1 MCQYPLHH
9 VSYEFDGGERLT
21 LVVVVLIIRS
31 PIEHS
36 KDLEDI
42 AVAVVAMKL
51 VSSSIKAE
59 HKLPRLSTG
68 LNTWNDG
75 THGRR

>member
-9 VSYEFDGGERLT
+9 VSYEFDDSEELT

-42 AVAVVAMKL
+42 AVAVIAMEL
-51 VSSSIKAE
+51 VSSSIEAQD
-59 HKLPRLSTG
+59 KLPRPSTG
-68 LNTWNDG
+68 LSTWNDG

>member
-1 MCQYPLHH
+1 MYQYPLHH
-9 VSYEFDGGERLT
+9 VSYEFSGSETLT
-21 LVVVVLIIRS
+21 LVVVVLIISS

-51 VSSSIKAE
+51 VPSSIEAE
-59 HKLPRLSTG
+59 HKLPRLSTR
-68 LNTWNDG
+68 LSTWNDG

>member
-1 MCQYPLHH
+1 MCQYPLHN

-21 LVVVVLIIRS
+21 LVIMVLIIRS

-36 KDLEDI
+36 KDLENI

-51 VSSSIKAE
+51 VTSSIEAE
-59 HKLPRLSTG
+59 YKLPRLSTG

-75 THGRR
+75 THGRC